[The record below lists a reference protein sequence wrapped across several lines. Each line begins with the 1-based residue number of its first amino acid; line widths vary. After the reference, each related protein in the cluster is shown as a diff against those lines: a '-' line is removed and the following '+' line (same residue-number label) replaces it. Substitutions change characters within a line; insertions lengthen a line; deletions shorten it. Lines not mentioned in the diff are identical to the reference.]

1 MTRVTRRI
9 VVGGLEIGGG
19 APVSVQAMTKS
30 DPRNLDALACEIEA
44 LQAAGA
50 QVVRLAVPDLGAA
63 KVFGHLKRRFPKV
76 PMVADVHFSA
86 SVALACIHEGADKL
100 RINPGN
106 LGGPR
111 RLEEVA
117 LQASKAGVPIRIG
130 VNSGSLEKDLL
141 ERYGGPV
148 PQALAE
154 SALRNARLVEEAGQ
168 PDVVV
173 SVKASSV
180 PGTVE
185 AYRQV
190 AQGSD
195 YPLHLGLTGAG
206 PPWRGAAKTC
216 LALGI
221 LLYQGIG
228 DTIRVSLTAD
238 ACEEVRLGRTIL
250 EALELRP
257 PGPDLVSCPTCG
269 RCRVDL
275 KGLAAQVEVLLEE
288 MKVPLRVAVMGC
300 EVNGPGE
307 AREADVGLAAGKGR
321 GAIFRK
327 GHVVRTVPEEEFLRA
342 LRREMEAIA
351 LERGVSPEP

>member
-1 MTRVTRRI
+1 M
-9 VVGGLEIGGG
+9 VVGGLDLGGG
-19 APVSVQAMTKS
+19 APVSVQAMAKA
-30 DPRNLDALACEIEA
+30 DPRDPDALAREIEA
-44 LQAAGA
+44 LRAAGA
-50 QVVRLAVPDLGAA
+50 QMVRLAVPDQEAA
-63 KVFGHLKRRFPKV
+63 RVFGNLKRIFPSV
-76 PMVADVHFSA
+76 PLVADVHFNA
-86 SVALACIHEGADKL
+86 SVALACIYEGADKL

-106 LGGPR
+106 IGGPR

-117 LQASKAGVPIRIG
+117 LEASRAGVPIRVG
-130 VNSGSLEKDLL
+130 VNSGSLERELL

-180 PGTVE
+180 PSTVE
-185 AYRQV
+185 AYRLV

-206 PPWRGAAKTC
+206 PPSRGAAKSC

-238 ACEEVRLGRTIL
+238 ACEEVRLGRAIL

-275 KGLAAQVEVLLEE
+275 KGLVAQVEPLLVE
-288 MKVPLRVAVMGC
+288 VGIPLKVAVMGC

-327 GHVVRTVPEEEFLRA
+327 GRIVRTVPEEEFLPA
-342 LRREMEAIA
+342 LRREMEALA
-351 LERGVSPEP
+351 LERGVSPQS